1 MWNSTQGYGWF
12 AKSLHWLVA
21 LLMVGLSVVGFI
33 FADMPR
39 GDEKT
44 ELLILHASFGLLLL
58 AAMVVRLGVRAV
70 GARPAPLDP
79 AVKRLNA
86 VAHGVHMV
94 LYLGI
99 FLVIAAGMLTL
110 MTVGWDVPFF
120 DLFAVPTPF
129 ERDMDLHHL
138 FEDIHVTGWWALAGL
153 VALHLLGALYHA
165 LVLKDGT
172 LSRMGREKAGG

>member
-1 MWNSTQGYGWF
+1 MLNSAQGYGWLS
-12 AKSLHWLVA
+12 KSLHWLVA

-44 ELLILHASFGLLLL
+44 ELLTLHASFGLLLL
-58 AAMVVRLGVRAV
+58 AFMVIRFGVRA
-70 GARPAPLDP
+70 ASPRPAPHDP
-79 AVKRLNA
+79 SAMRRNA
-86 VAHGVHMV
+86 VAHGVHML

-120 DLFAVPTPF
+120 GLFAVPTPF

-138 FEDIHVTGWWALAGL
+138 FEEIHIYGWWVLAGL
-153 VALHLLGALYHA
+153 VGLHLVGALYHA

-172 LSRMGREKAGG
+172 LSRMGREKTGR